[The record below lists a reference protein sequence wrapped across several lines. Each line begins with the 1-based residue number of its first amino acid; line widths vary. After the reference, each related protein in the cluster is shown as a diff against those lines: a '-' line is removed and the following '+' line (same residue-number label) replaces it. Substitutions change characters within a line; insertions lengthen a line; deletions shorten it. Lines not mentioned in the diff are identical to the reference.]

1 MQIVTTVCNVSLSG
15 ASDTTSPIAA
25 MIGST
30 SLMPMLKMPPAATA
44 SVASPVVWPHDVS
57 IR

>member
-25 MIGST
+25 MIGNT
-30 SLMPMLKMPPAATA
+30 SLIPMLKMPPAATA
-44 SVASPVVWPHDVS
+44 SVASPVV
-57 IR
+57 